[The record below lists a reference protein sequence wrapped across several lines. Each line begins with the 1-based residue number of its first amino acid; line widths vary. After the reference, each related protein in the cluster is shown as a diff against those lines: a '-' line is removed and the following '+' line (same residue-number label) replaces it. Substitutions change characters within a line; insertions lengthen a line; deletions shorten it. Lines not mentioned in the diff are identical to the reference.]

1 MHVDS
6 SAGLAD
12 DRLQEGQHS
21 TRFLAIDAMKDTVWY
36 RVQDNRVE
44 VSRGNKEYRGYPAMK
59 VPMLLCCIQSV
70 SNSRLEE

>member
-1 MHVDS
+1 
-6 SAGLAD
+6 
-12 DRLQEGQHS
+12 
-21 TRFLAIDAMKDTVWY
+21 MKDTVWY